1 MCVCWCCF
9 VLQCTGA
16 QYPERINDKRR
27 QLRLS
32 TEHLHCQMYHQQQQL
47 QLQQQQQQQLLLIRQ
62 QQYAAP
68 SEGSHLRVLPIISLS
83 ETA

>member
-1 MCVCWCCF
+1 

-32 TEHLHCQMYHQQQQL
+32 TEHLHYQMYNQQQQL
-47 QLQQQQQQQLLLIRQ
+47 QLQQQQQQLIRQ

-68 SEGSHLRVLPIISLS
+68 SEGSHLRALPTMSLT